1 MPDPMDLPPMARA
14 PHIGRALDTIA
25 AIPEGACP
33 CAMCS
38 SFLSLQAQS
47 SSDAGSQMTEQRL
60 TRAAR
65 STRLRQSLPLAPQH
79 RPEKRARSDYGHLAA
94 PAWDSRERRDQFRC
108 WWTACQGR
116 VTWGISKRKGT
127 AVRCPSMCG
136 GGRSLT
142 RTRLCRNP
150 CIRDIY
156 WETCT
161 QCRCL
166 SLLDLTEKQVLA
178 RPSGEWH
185 TFKSPTEQ
193 GILRAQ
199 QGKAS
204 VQQRSPTTRSAAA
217 ARWRAPHFERLHGR
231 GSALNASLGAHLVF
245 VYNGVNTLARR
256 HSF

>member
-1 MPDPMDLPPMARA
+1 
-14 PHIGRALDTIA
+14 
-25 AIPEGACP
+25 
-33 CAMCS
+33 MCS
-38 SFLSLQAQS
+38 SLLPLQAQS

-94 PAWDSRERRDQFRC
+94 PAWDSRERRDQRASWYRVRVRHPRQRSSKSIRFRC

-116 VTWGISKRKGT
+116 VTWGISKEKGT

-142 RTRLCRNP
+142 RTRLYRNP

-231 GSALNASLGAHLVF
+231 GSALNTSLGAHLVF